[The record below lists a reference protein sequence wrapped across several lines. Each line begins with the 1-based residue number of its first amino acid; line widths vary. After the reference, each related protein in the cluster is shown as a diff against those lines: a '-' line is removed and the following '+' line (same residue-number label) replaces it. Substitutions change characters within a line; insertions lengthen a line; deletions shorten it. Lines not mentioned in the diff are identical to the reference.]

1 MTHRVPGADSSVFHV
16 QPHLI
21 LKPMWAYEIQL
32 GCYSY
37 LKDEKTKAEG
47 IQVTFQT

>member
-1 MTHRVPGADSSVFHV
+1 
-16 QPHLI
+16 
-21 LKPMWAYEIQL
+21 MWAYEIQL